1 MSDPKSGMQKV
12 RIGVVL
18 DVKGNWFTSGCRY
31 RDCHNSS
38 YGTFSDQALIDEAT
52 SVARDTQ
59 NTSHAISR
67 VFVIELELPFKPQTI
82 RLGEVS
88 SPDPVPTYNIK
99 DFSLPGELDED
110 EK

>member
-1 MSDPKSGMQKV
+1 MSDKPKPGMQNV

-18 DVKGNWFTSGCRY
+18 DVKGNWYTSGCRY

-38 YGTFSDQALIDEAT
+38 YGTYTDAALIEEA
-52 SVARDTQ
+52 ARLAQDNRHT
-59 NTSHAISR
+59 ISR
-67 VFVIELELPFKPQTI
+67 VFVIELELPHKPQTI

-110 EK
+110 GK